1 LTAPSA
7 APQKQRHPPS
17 DHADPLQLAPER
29 LRELATILRTTDQ
42 APVASKRRHRRHDIT
57 PMQWILAAIVADPT
71 KAPARFVVYPVD
83 LSLTGVQFLHAF
95 AVSAGTRVSVVF
107 PGVGSGVLDAEGVVA
122 NCMPLDDGVYAVGVE
137 FDESHSKRIMSYLVQ
152 SRTTPSG
159 NPVTPPP
166 AASGAAPAP
175 TSPTAELQGVL
186 RSLRDNSE
194 LAVRLQTRLLELLAA
209 RDLNA
214 KLSPPRE

>member
-1 LTAPSA
+1 MSTTPTHPSTVAPH
-7 APQKQRHPPS
+7 KQRQPPS
-17 DHADPLQLAPER
+17 DYADPLQLAPER

-42 APVASKRRHRRHDIT
+42 SPVASKRRHRRHDIT

-83 LSLTGVQFLHAF
+83 LSLTGVQFLHGF

-159 NPVTPPP
+159 NPVPP
-166 AASGAAPAP
+166 APVP
-175 TSPTAELQGVL
+175 TGISSTAELQGVL
-186 RSLRDNSE
+186 RTLRENAE
-194 LAVRLQTRLLELLAA
+194 QAVRLQTRLLELLAA
-209 RDLNA
+209 RDLNGHT
-214 KLSPPRE
+214 PPRP